1 MRVIGMDVHR
11 AFARIAIL
19 DDGKVISEQRLDLV
33 QDKVVAFGRTLR
45 PDDEVVLEAT
55 GNTAAIER
63 LLRPFVGRVVIANP
77 RMVRAIAYA
86 RVKTDKIDA
95 ITLARLQASGFL
107 PEVWAADKD
116 TVQRRRQATERM
128 GLLDETVRLKS
139 RIHAILHANLIPKY
153 KGVMFGPNG
162 RRWLAKVS
170 LPDHER
176 LILDRLV
183 DELQHTTDQLAL
195 LDRDLA
201 ALALADKRAVRL
213 MTIPGVGAIVA
224 TMVLSS
230 IGDISR
236 FETPQKLASY
246 FGLTPKVRQSGE
258 SPARHGRISKQGN
271 ASVRKMLIEAAWSA
285 QTAPGPLRAF
295 FTRISAK
302 RGAATAIVATARKL
316 AVLIWHILAKGDEYA
331 FARPAFQAMKLR
343 KVALKAGAPREYG
356 KAGPGRDYWI
366 KEIRHREMDYVKRAE
381 DAYAKMV
388 EAWRQVPPKA
398 GKRTC

>member
-11 AFARIAIL
+11 AFAQVATL
-19 DDGKVISEQRLDLV
+19 EDGKVVNEQRLDLV

-63 LLRPFVGRVVIANP
+63 LLRPSVSRVVIANP

-107 PEVWAADKD
+107 PEVWAADED
-116 TVQRRRQATERM
+116 TVRRRRQAAERM

-139 RIHAILHANLIPKY
+139 RIHAILHANLIPQY
-153 KGVMFGPNG
+153 KGALFGPTG
-162 RRWLAKVS
+162 RRWLAAAS
-170 LPDHER
+170 LPEHER
-176 LILDRLV
+176 LILNRLV
-183 DELQHTTDQLAL
+183 DELQHTTEQLAV

-201 ALALADKRAVRL
+201 SLALADERAVRL
-213 MTIPGVGAIVA
+213 MTIPGLGPIVA
-224 TMVLSS
+224 TMVLSA

-236 FETPQKLASY
+236 FKSPQKLASY
-246 FGLTPKVRQSGE
+246 FGLTPKIRQSGE

-271 ASVRKMLIEAAWSA
+271 ASVRKMLVEAAWSA
-285 QTAPGPLRAF
+285 QSAPGPLRSF
-295 FTRISAK
+295 FARISAK
-302 RGAATAIVATARKL
+302 RGAAAAIVATARKL
-316 AVLIWHILAKGDEYA
+316 TVLIWHVLANGQEYA

-366 KEIRHREMDYVKRAE
+366 KEIRHREMEYVKRAE
-381 DAYAKMV
+381 DAYARMV
-388 EAWRQVPPKA
+388 EAWRQVPPK
-398 GKRTC
+398 GRKKTC

>member
-11 AFARIAIL
+11 SFAQIAIL
-19 DDGKVISEQRLDLV
+19 ADGKVISEQRLDLV
-33 QDKVVAFGRTLR
+33 QEKVIAFGRTLK

-63 LLRPFVGRVVIANP
+63 LLRPFVTRVVIANS

-107 PEVWAADKD
+107 PEVWAADED
-116 TVQRRRQATERM
+116 TIRRRRQAAERM

-139 RIHAILHANLIPKY
+139 RIHAILHANLVPKY
-153 KGVMFGPNG
+153 KGALFGLAG
-162 RRWLAKVS
+162 RRWLAKAS

-176 LILDRLV
+176 CILDRLV
-183 DELQHTTDQLAL
+183 NELQHTAEQLDVLDQHIAC
-195 LDRDLA
+195 
-201 ALALADKRAVRL
+201 LALADERAVRL
-213 MTIPGVGAIVA
+213 MTIPGVGPIVA
-224 TMVLSS
+224 ATVLSA

-236 FETPQKLASY
+236 FETSEKLASY

-258 SPARHGRISKQGN
+258 GPARHGRISKQGN
-271 ASVRKMLIEAAWSA
+271 AYVRKMLVEAAWSA
-285 QTAPGPLRAF
+285 QAAPGPLRAF
-295 FTRISAK
+295 FARISSK
-302 RGAATAIVATARKL
+302 RGAAAAIVATARKL
-316 AVLIWHILAKGDEYA
+316 AVLIWHVLFKGQDYA
-331 FARPAFQAMKLR
+331 FARPAFHAMKLR

-366 KEIRHREMDYVKRAE
+366 KEIRHREMEYVKRAE

-388 EAWRQVPPKA
+388 EAWRQVPTKA
-398 GKRTC
+398 KKMTS

>member
-11 AFARIAIL
+11 AFAQVAIL
-19 DDGKVISEQRLDLV
+19 EDGKVIREQRIDLV

-45 PDDEVVLEAT
+45 LEDEVVLEAT

-63 LLRPFVGRVVIANP
+63 LLRPFVARVVIANP

-107 PEVWAADKD
+107 PEVWAADED
-116 TVQRRRQATERM
+116 TVRRRRQATERM
-128 GLLDETVRLKS
+128 GLLEETVRLKS
-139 RIHAILHANLIPKY
+139 RIHAILHANLVPKY
-153 KGVMFGPNG
+153 KGTLFGPAG
-162 RRWLAKVS
+162 RRWLNKVK
-170 LPDHER
+170 LADHER
-176 LILDRLV
+176 VILDRLV
-183 DELQHTTDQLAL
+183 DELQHTNEQLAV
-195 LDRDLA
+195 LDQELA
-201 ALALADKRAVRL
+201 KQALADERAVRL
-213 MTIPGVGAIVA
+213 MTIPGVGPIVA
-224 TMVLSS
+224 AVVLSS
-230 IGDISR
+230 IGDIAR

-271 ASVRKMLIEAAWSA
+271 ACVRKMLVEAAWSA
-285 QTAPGPLRAF
+285 QSAPGPLRAF
-295 FTRISAK
+295 FARVSAK
-302 RGAATAIVATARKL
+302 RGAAAGIVATARKM
-316 AVLIWHILAKGDEYA
+316 AVLIWHVLAKGQEYA

-343 KVALKAGAPREYG
+343 RAALKAGAPREYG

-366 KEIRHREMDYVKRAE
+366 KEIRHREMEYVKRAE
-381 DAYAKMV
+381 EAYARMA

-398 GKRTC
+398 RKKTC

>member
-11 AFARIAIL
+11 AFAQVAIL
-19 DDGKVISEQRLDLV
+19 EDGKVVREQRLDLV

-107 PEVWAADKD
+107 PEVWAADED
-116 TVQRRRQATERM
+116 TVRRRRQATERM

-153 KGVMFGPNG
+153 KGALFGPTG
-162 RRWLAKVS
+162 RRWLAKAS

-176 LILDRLV
+176 LILNRLV
-183 DELQHTTDQLAL
+183 DELQHTVEQLAV

-201 ALALADKRAVRL
+201 SLALADERAVRL
-213 MTIPGVGAIVA
+213 MTIPGVGPIVA
-224 TMVLSS
+224 TMVLSA

-246 FGLTPKVRQSGE
+246 FGLTPRIRQSGE
-258 SPARHGRISKQGN
+258 GPARHGRISKQGN
-271 ASVRKMLIEAAWSA
+271 ASVRKMLVEAAWSA
-285 QTAPGPLRAF
+285 QIAPGPLRAF
-295 FTRISAK
+295 FARISAK
-302 RGAATAIVATARKL
+302 RGAAAAIVATARKL
-316 AVLIWHILAKGDEYA
+316 TVLIWHVLAKGQEYA

-356 KAGPGRDYWI
+356 KAGPARDYWI
-366 KEIRHREMDYVKRAE
+366 KEIRHREMEYVKRAE
-381 DAYAKMV
+381 DAYARMV
-388 EAWRQVPPKA
+388 AAWRQVPAKER
-398 GKRTC
+398 KKTC

>member
-107 PEVWAADKD
+107 PEVWAADED

-139 RIHAILHANLIPKY
+139 RIRSPSVPGHETEKSR
-153 KGVMFGPNG
+153 VEG
-162 RRWLAKVS
+162 RRSSRIRKGGS
-170 LPDHER
+170 R
-176 LILDRLV
+176 QR
-183 DELQHTTDQLAL
+183 L
-195 LDRDLA
+195 LD
-201 ALALADKRAVRL
+201 
-213 MTIPGVGAIVA
+213 
-224 TMVLSS
+224 
-230 IGDISR
+230 
-236 FETPQKLASY
+236 
-246 FGLTPKVRQSGE
+246 
-258 SPARHGRISKQGN
+258 QGN
-271 ASVRKMLIEAAWSA
+271 STSRNGLR
-285 QTAPGPLRAF
+285 QTRRRCLCGFR
-295 FTRISAK
+295 
-302 RGAATAIVATARKL
+302 
-316 AVLIWHILAKGDEYA
+316 
-331 FARPAFQAMKLR
+331 
-343 KVALKAGAPREYG
+343 
-356 KAGPGRDYWI
+356 
-366 KEIRHREMDYVKRAE
+366 
-381 DAYAKMV
+381 
-388 EAWRQVPPKA
+388 
-398 GKRTC
+398 

>member
-11 AFARIAIL
+11 AFAQVAIL
-19 DDGKVISEQRLDLV
+19 DDGKVVGEQRLDLV

-95 ITLARLQASGFL
+95 VTLARLQASGFL
-107 PEVWAADKD
+107 PEVWAADED
-116 TVQRRRQATERM
+116 TVRRRRQANERM
-128 GLLDETVRLKS
+128 GLLEETVRLKS
-139 RIHAILHANLIPKY
+139 RIHAILHANLVPKY
-153 KGVMFGPNG
+153 KGALFGPTG
-162 RRWLAKVS
+162 RRWLAKAS
-170 LPDHER
+170 LPEHER
-176 LILDRLV
+176 LILNRLV
-183 DELQHTTDQLAL
+183 DELQHTTEQLAV
-195 LDRDLA
+195 LDQQLA
-201 ALALADKRAVRL
+201 CLALADERAVRL
-213 MTIPGVGAIVA
+213 MTIPGVGPIVA
-224 TMVLSS
+224 TMALSS

-258 SPARHGRISKQGN
+258 GPARHGRISKQGN
-271 ASVRKMLIEAAWSA
+271 ASVRKMLVEAAWSA
-285 QTAPGPLRAF
+285 QSAPGPLRAF
-295 FTRISAK
+295 FARISAK
-302 RGAATAIVATARKL
+302 RGAAAAIVATARKL
-316 AVLIWHILAKGDEYA
+316 AVLIWHVLAKGQEYA

-343 KVALKAGAPREYG
+343 KVALKAGAPRKYG

-366 KEIRHREMDYVKRAE
+366 KEIRHREMQYVKRAE
-381 DAYAKMV
+381 DAYARMV
-388 EAWRQVPPKA
+388 EAWRQAPPKA
-398 GKRTC
+398 RKKTC

>member
-11 AFARIAIL
+11 SFAQVAIL
-19 DDGKVISEQRLDLV
+19 ENGKIIAERRLELLHEQVL
-33 QDKVVAFGRTLR
+33 AFGRTLE
-45 PDDEVVLEAT
+45 PEDEVVLEAT

-63 LLRPFVGRVVIANP
+63 LLRPFVSRVIIANP

-107 PEVWAADKD
+107 PEVWAADDD
-116 TVQRRRQATERM
+116 TVRRRRQASERM

-153 KGVMFGPNG
+153 KGVLFGPAG
-162 RRWLAKVS
+162 RRWLGKAP
-170 LPDHER
+170 LPEHER

-183 DELQHTTDQLAL
+183 DELQRTNEQLAV
-195 LDRDLA
+195 LDRELA
-201 ALALADKRAVRL
+201 RLALEDERAVRL
-213 MTIPGVGAIVA
+213 MTIPGIGPIVA

-236 FETPQKLASY
+236 FETSQKLASY

-258 SPARHGRISKQGN
+258 GPARHGRISKQGN
-271 ASVRKMLIEAAWSA
+271 ASVRKMLVEAAWSA
-285 QTAPGPLRAF
+285 QRAPGPLRAF
-295 FTRISAK
+295 FARVSAK
-302 RGAATAIVATARKL
+302 RGAAAAIVATARKL
-316 AVLIWHILAKGDEYA
+316 AVLIWHVLSKGEDYA

-343 KVALKAGAPREYG
+343 KAALKAGAPREYG

-366 KEIRHREMDYVKRAE
+366 KEIRYREMEYVSRAE
-381 DAYAKMV
+381 EAYARMV
-388 EAWRQVPPKA
+388 EAWRQVPPKPRK
-398 GKRTC
+398 GTC